1 MGYQGEIFCQLS
13 WGSSAIDSCGW
24 CMGGCFFYCTRS
36 LTKVFDW
43 PSQAWK
49 SPNIYYLTLL
59 MVCFQSHIRMSE
71 DVCNGGC
78 SDSPSI
84 CHSTY
89 HMSFDICNGSCS
101 DSTSVCQKTYAMV
114 VAVIPHPYVRRR
126 VQWLLLWFHIHMSLD
141 VCNGGCSDS
150 TSVCQ

>member
-43 PSQAWK
+43 PSRAWK

-59 MVCFQSHIRMSE
+59 MVCFQSHIRMS
-71 DVCNGGC
+71 V
-78 SDSPSI
+78 
-84 CHSTY
+84 
-89 HMSFDICNGSCS
+89 
-101 DSTSVCQKTYAMV
+101 
-114 VAVIPHPYVRRR
+114 
-126 VQWLLLWFHIHMSLD
+126 D

-150 TSVCQ
+150 TSICHSTYAMVVALIPHPYVRRRMQWLLLWFHIRMSEDVCNGCCCDSTSICR